1 MEVRRLIRSGMMV
14 CAAGVV
20 CVAVAFCADPPEA
33 GTASTNGLTPTSPAP
48 EAADGRVSVAVARDR
63 AKVMHDVYSATL
75 GTLHHRYFHGDRATV
90 PARAME
96 DVFAELKRNSK
107 VESRWISV
115 NTKAMSLDH
124 DPKTDFEKRAAQ
136 EISDG
141 KLEVEVVEDG
151 YYRRVGAIP
160 LGGGCLSC
168 HEGLFRS
175 TAKVQRFAGLV
186 ISVPVQATPLE
197 STKSK

>member
-20 CVAVAFCADPPEA
+20 CMAVALCADPPA
-33 GTASTNGLTPTSPAP
+33 PGTTSANDLTPTSPDP
-48 EAADGRVSVAVARDR
+48 ADGRVSVAVARDR

-96 DVFAELKRNSK
+96 DVFAEIKRNSK

-136 EISDG
+136 EIADG
-141 KLEVEVVEDG
+141 KTEVEVVEDG
-151 YYRRVGAIP
+151 YYRRAGAIP

-186 ISVPVQATPLE
+186 ISVPVQTATLE

>member
-1 MEVRRLIRSGMMV
+1 MKVRWLIRPGMMV

-20 CVAVAFCADPPEA
+20 CVAVALCADPPKPTTPAANE
-33 GTASTNGLTPTSPAP
+33 LTPTSPDS
-48 EAADGRVSVAVARDR
+48 EVADGRVSVAVARDR

-96 DVFAELKRNSK
+96 DIFAELKRNSK

-124 DPKTDFEKRAAQ
+124 DPKTDFEKRAAK
-136 EISDG
+136 EIADG

-151 YYRRVGAIP
+151 YYRRAGAIP

-186 ISVPVQATPLE
+186 ISVPVQSAPLE
-197 STKSK
+197 STESK